1 MGDTPVLLSKWVQNT
16 ELRFNKAENKDHY
29 AAAVFFLLFFVFC
42 ICFISEFLYFV
53 IFFIFLS

>member
-1 MGDTPVLLSKWVQNT
+1 MLLSKWVQNT

-29 AAAVFFLLFFVFC
+29 AAAVFFLLFFVFVL
-42 ICFISEFLYFV
+42 FLSFEFLYFV